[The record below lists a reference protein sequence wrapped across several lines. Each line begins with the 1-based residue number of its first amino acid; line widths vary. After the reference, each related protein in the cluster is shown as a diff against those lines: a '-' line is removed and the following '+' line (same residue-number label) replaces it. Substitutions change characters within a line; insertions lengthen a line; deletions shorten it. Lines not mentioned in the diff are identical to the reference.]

1 MGGGNGI
8 FRAAQQWRL
17 LPLAAALTISTATAV
32 SAQEDSGL
40 IQGISIALMV
50 FAVFALIYFI
60 PSFVAF
66 RRTHPNRWAILGI
79 NVVFG
84 GTGIGW
90 VGALVWACNAVHL
103 SPTGGNGGE
112 SGLNIFANDP
122 VNVKLDGTNLDVTVA
137 RDPVEQLHRLKTL
150 LDAGAVSAEEYAA
163 LRKPLLDQLMK

>member
-1 MGGGNGI
+1 MGGGYGI
-8 FRAAQQWRL
+8 LRAAHQWWL
-17 LPLAAALTISTATAV
+17 LPLAPALTISTATAV

-40 IQGISIALMV
+40 LQGISIFLV
-50 FAVFALIYFI
+50 VYAVLALIYFI
-60 PSFVAF
+60 PSIVAF

-103 SPTGGNGGE
+103 SPTGSNGGE

-122 VNVKLDGTNLDVTVA
+122 LNLKLDGTTLDVAVA
-137 RDPVEQLHRLKTL
+137 RDPVAQLQRLKTL

-163 LRKPLLDQLMK
+163 LRKPLLDQAMR